1 MASEMVSS
9 HELLTWIQKQPLTA
23 IIATCLVVCITTRLV
38 TSRKVGAQVH
48 PQSRNAKTV
57 PAVPYWIP
65 FLGHLPQVVLGKDGF
80 LANLR
85 KLYPSGG
92 FSLNILGRTHT
103 VLFKPELIRSLLDQS
118 SAIVDKASTSKRLVQ
133 TVFGYPR
140 SATDLALYD
149 SFHED
154 CEAQYKYLL
163 SEDTLKLIIDRAMTR
178 LRHNIADFVT
188 FNSGEIDQAPWER
201 LAEAGLEEDTDHKE
215 VVEADLFELV
225 RNFVAFT
232 ANTALLGTD
241 FVENFPSFWQALWRL
256 EKGFMPLAL
265 ETPILLPVNSAIGAR
280 RSRGFLLGWM
290 DEFET
295 ALEKHR
301 KGENPGPQW
310 ADLDNVSP
318 IIKGRLCDVWDKHN
332 VGTKQRSAMDLSLI
346 WALNATAN
354 AVTFWVIWRI
364 FSDPWLL
371 IKIREEIEPYVILE
385 KPAVGFGGAF
395 ESATRIE
402 KIDLD
407 GLMTNCPYLKAA
419 YIESLRLDVDVWAF
433 KSIQKDT
440 IVTGAVGHS
449 EAFFLEA
456 GTYALGASS
465 LHYTDPT
472 IYEDPLSWKPERHIK
487 WSTAGKNGEKKATV
501 DMSNLD
507 PYTDGEQLGLGKDFA
522 IREIVL
528 FSSAIIS
535 MYDIQPIG
543 GGPWKFPRRTTTVG
557 AKRPLTPTRVWIR
570 SRPMSKTN

>member
-1 MASEMVSS
+1 MTAND
-9 HELLTWIQKQPLTA
+9 LLTWIQTQPLTA
-23 IIATCLVVCITTRLV
+23 ILATCLVICITTRLV
-38 TSRKVGAQVH
+38 TSHNAGAQAS
-48 PQSRNAKTV
+48 PRTQNAKFA

-65 FLGHLPQVVLGKDGF
+65 FLGHFPQITLSKDGF
-80 LANLR
+80 LASLR
-85 KLYPSGG
+85 KLYPGG
-92 FSLNILGRTHT
+92 VFSLNILGRTYT
-103 VLFKPELIRSLLDQS
+103 VLFKPNLIKSLLAQS
-118 SAIVDKASTSKRLVQ
+118 SGTIVTSSTSKRLVQ

-140 SATDLALYD
+140 SSTDLALYD
-149 SFHED
+149 TFHRD
-154 CEAQYKYLL
+154 CEDQYEHL
-163 SEDTLKLIIDRAMTR
+163 SSEASMKLMVDRATTR
-178 LRHNIADFVT
+178 LRHNVADFVT

-201 LAEAGLEEDTDHKE
+201 LAEAGLEVDADQKE

-232 ANTALLGTD
+232 ANTAFLGTD

-256 EKGFMPLAL
+256 EKGFMPLAI
-265 ETPILLPVNSAIGAR
+265 ETPVFLPVNSAIGAR

-295 ALEKHR
+295 ALEKHQ

-318 IIKGRLCDVWDKHN
+318 IIKGRLCDVWNKHN
-332 VGTKQRSAMDLSLI
+332 VGIKQRSAMDLSLI
-346 WALNATAN
+346 WAMNAN
-354 AVTFWVIWRI
+354 ANGVIFWVIWRI
-364 FSDPWLL
+364 YSDPWLL

-433 KSIQKDT
+433 ESIQKDT
-440 IVTGAVGHS
+440 VITEPEGGAGVAGNIL
-449 EAFFLEA
+449 LEA
-456 GTYALGASS
+456 GTFALGASS

-472 IYEDPLSWKPERHIK
+472 VYEDPLSWKPERHIR
-487 WSTAGKNGEKKATV
+487 WSAAGGKGEKKANV
-501 DMSNLD
+501 DMSNLE

-528 FSSAIIS
+528 FSAAIIS

-543 GGPWKFPRRTTTVG
+543 AGPWKLPKQTTTVG
-557 AKRPLTPTRVWIR
+557 AKRPLTPTRVWIKSR
-570 SRPMSKTN
+570 SMPLKTA

>member
-1 MASEMVSS
+1 MAHSSLSS
-9 HELLTWIQKQPLTA
+9 HEMVAWIQNQPLTA
-23 IIATCLVVCITTRLV
+23 IIATVLIVCITTRLV
-38 TSRKVGAQVH
+38 TSRGAATQVH
-48 PQSRNAKTV
+48 SQEQALHTQNA

-65 FLGHLPQVVLGKDGF
+65 FFGHFPQIVLSSDNF
-80 LANLR
+80 LASLR
-85 KLYPSGG
+85 HLYPNGA

-103 VLFKPELIRSLLDQS
+103 IIFKPELIKSLSNQS
-118 SAIVDKASTSKRLVQ
+118 SDVVDAGSTSKRLNQ

-140 SATDLALYD
+140 SSTDLALYD
-149 SFHED
+149 SFHQD
-154 CEAQYKYLL
+154 CEGQNEHL
-163 SEDTLKLIIDRAMTR
+163 SSDASLQLMVDRAATR

-201 LAEAGLEEDTDHKE
+201 LAEAELAEDVDKKE
-215 VVEADLFELV
+215 DVVEADLFELV

-241 FVENFPSFWQALWRL
+241 FVENFPSFWQGLWRL
-256 EKGFMPLAL
+256 EKGFMALAI
-265 ETPILLPVNSAIGAR
+265 ETPVLLPVNSAIGAR

-318 IIKGRLCDVWDKHN
+318 IIKGRLREVWHKHN
-332 VGTKQRSAMDLSLI
+332 VGIKQRSAMDLSLI
-346 WALNATAN
+346 WAMNANAN
-354 AVTFWVIWRI
+354 AVVFWLIWRVY
-364 FSDPWLL
+364 SDPWLL

-407 GLMTNCPYLKAA
+407 GLMANCPYLKAA

-433 KSIQKDT
+433 KSIKKDT
-440 IVTGAVGHS
+440 LITDAS
-449 EAFFLEA
+449 DNPANIPLKA

-465 LHYTDPT
+465 LHYTDPAA
-472 IYEDPLSWKPERHIK
+472 YEDPLSWKPERHIK
-487 WSTAGKNGEKKATV
+487 WTDVKGEKKEATV
-501 DMSNLD
+501 DMRNLE
-507 PYTDGEQLGLGKDFA
+507 PY
-522 IREIVL
+522 
-528 FSSAIIS
+528 
-535 MYDIQPIG
+535 
-543 GGPWKFPRRTTTVG
+543 
-557 AKRPLTPTRVWIR
+557 
-570 SRPMSKTN
+570 SKY

>member
-1 MASEMVSS
+1 M
-9 HELLTWIQKQPLTA
+9 
-23 IIATCLVVCITTRLV
+23 
-38 TSRKVGAQVH
+38 
-48 PQSRNAKTV
+48 
-57 PAVPYWIP
+57 
-65 FLGHLPQVVLGKDGF
+65 
-80 LANLR
+80 
-85 KLYPSGG
+85 
-92 FSLNILGRTHT
+92 NILGRTHT

-118 SAIVDKASTSKRLVQ
+118 SANIDTASTSKRLVQ

-140 SATDLALYD
+140 SSTDLALYD
-149 SFHED
+149 SFLED
-154 CEAQYKYLL
+154 CKNQYRHLLPEASLEL
-163 SEDTLKLIIDRAMTR
+163 MIDRAKTR

-201 LAEAGLEEDTDHKE
+201 LAEAGLVEDADNKD

-256 EKGFMPLAL
+256 EKGFMPLAV

-295 ALEKHR
+295 ALEAHR

-318 IIKGRLCDVWDKHN
+318 IVKGRLCDVWDKHN
-332 VGTKQRSAMDLSLI
+332 VGIKQRSAMDLSLI
-346 WALNATAN
+346 WAMNATAN

-371 IKIREEIEPYVILE
+371 IKIREEIEPYVLLE

-407 GLMTNCPYLKAA
+407 GLMANCPYLKAA

-433 KSIQKDT
+433 KTIQKDT
-440 IVTGAVGHS
+440 VVTGAAEDSGKI
-449 EAFFLEA
+449 FLEA
-456 GTYALGASS
+456 GTYAVGASS

-472 IYEDPLSWKPERHIK
+472 VYEDPLSWKPERHIK
-487 WSTAGKNGEKKATV
+487 WSTAEKNGEKKATV

-507 PYTDGEQLGLGKDFA
+507 PYSKN
-522 IREIVL
+522 
-528 FSSAIIS
+528 SSFEA
-535 MYDIQPIG
+535 G
-543 GGPWKFPRRTTTVG
+543 FVF
-557 AKRPLTPTRVWIR
+557 
-570 SRPMSKTN
+570 MS